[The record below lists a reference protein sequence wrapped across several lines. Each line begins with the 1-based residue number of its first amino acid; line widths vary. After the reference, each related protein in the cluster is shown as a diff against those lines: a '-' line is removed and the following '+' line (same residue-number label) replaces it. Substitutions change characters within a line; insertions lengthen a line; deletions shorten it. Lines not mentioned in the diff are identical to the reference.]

1 MKERI
6 IALYTRFH
14 GKMSGYFP
22 HFPTPKKEVLLKE
35 ISTTLGIPPKEL
47 EDTWSGY
54 SEWVRSLDY
63 SGKYG
68 GPWEVKHLSTE
79 EAFIIYC
86 LMGRYPVSSI
96 VEIGTQYGKST
107 RRLIDI
113 KKRLKLDIPVHT
125 FDIKD
130 MVKYFT
136 KDEATLHVKDVTNSF
151 KRDVLDAFPPGLLNV
166 DVHVYALLENVFRQ
180 VIEDG
185 RWIVAIHDCGM
196 GLYNPH
202 MAIGKSHPEFVTS
215 TTGVWMRHVLAKVF
229 DAKQEELADLKKNA
243 YRLRI
248 FSTQHGLGV
257 LMPSRLLTSMTRGEQ

>member
-6 IALYTRFH
+6 IALYTRLH
-14 GKMSGYFP
+14 GKISGYFP
-22 HFPTPKKEVLLKE
+22 HFPTPEKEVLLRE
-35 ISTTLGIPPKEL
+35 ISTFLNLPIKTLEQSWGE
-47 EDTWSGY
+47 Y
-54 SEWVRSLDY
+54 SAWVRSLDY

-86 LMGRYPVSSI
+86 LLQRYPVSSI
-96 VEIGTQYGKST
+96 VEIGTQFGKST

-113 KKRLKLDIPVHT
+113 KKRLGLNIPVHT

-136 KDEATLHVKDVTNSF
+136 SDEATLHVKDVTHSF
-151 KRDVLDAFPPGLLNV
+151 KKDVLDAFPSGLLNV
-166 DVHVYALLENVFRQ
+166 DVHVYALLENIFRH

-185 RWIVAIHDCGM
+185 RWLVAIHDCGM

-202 MAIGKSHPEFVTS
+202 MPFRHSQSEFITS
-215 TTGVWMRHVLAKVF
+215 TSGVWMRHVLAKVF
-229 DAKQEELADLKKNA
+229 DAPQEKLADCTKNG

-248 FSTQHGLGV
+248 FGTQHGLGV
-257 LMPSRLLTSMTRGEQ
+257 LAPSERK